1 MQKIKKVYLVP
12 SVGENILAF
21 TNFSGA
27 WENVCQHPDRRVYTA
42 KGKLA
47 ARYASLLVQP
57 SGLTA
62 CEDAPF
68 DPHMEKLQ
76 GEIEAV
82 ARAVVESCNLK
93 KYDKIR
99 QEAIEALVPLSL
111 SFSVKVDY
119 QKFRADAS
127 MSGSIKVKGEG
138 VALLPDD
145 SQPEFDFPDEEQEGE
160 EDDDEGF

>member
-1 MQKIKKVYLVP
+1 M
-12 SVGENILAF
+12 GENILAF

-27 WENVCQHPDRRVYTA
+27 WENVCQHPDRRVYTV

-47 ARYASLLVQP
+47 ARYAPLQVRP
-57 SGLTA
+57 SVLTA
-62 CEDAPF
+62 CESVPK
-68 DPHMEKLQ
+68 DPHMEKLK
-76 GEIEAV
+76 GEIDAV
-82 ARAVVESCNLK
+82 ACAIVESCNLK

-145 SQPEFDFPDEEQEGE
+145 CQPEFNFDGDENEEGGE
-160 EDDDEGF
+160 I

>member
-12 SVGENILAF
+12 SMGENILAF

-27 WENVCQHPDRRVYTA
+27 WENVCQHPDRRVYTV

-47 ARYASLLVQP
+47 ARYAPLQVRP
-57 SGLTA
+57 SVLTA
-62 CEDAPF
+62 CESVPK
-68 DPHMEKLQ
+68 DPHMEKLK
-76 GEIEAV
+76 GEIDAV
-82 ARAVVESCNLK
+82 ACAIVESCNLK

-145 SQPEFDFPDEEQEGE
+145 CKPEFNFDEDENEEGGE
-160 EDDDEGF
+160 I